1 MRDMQDRTMIRR
13 RWMQWVLD
21 EADDAE
27 LTFPWTRGRRTGAWK
42 DRLSKADTARFLT
55 G

>member
-1 MRDMQDRTMIRR
+1 MQDGHMIRR
-13 RWMQWVLD
+13 RWMRWVLD
-21 EADDAE
+21 EADGAE

-42 DRLSKADTARFLT
+42 RRLSGADMARLLT